1 VLGFYHGSF
10 NYRLFMSHINWEY
23 FHDDFS
29 DQERSILNSHFSNTN
44 RAVFAIITPRQV
56 DRGALMS
63 RYSRSDK
70 TMRRIFLDE
79 FVKDPKRGEEFY
91 KRILLEYGDDSVAE
105 LGEAQIAM
113 EWISNIA
120 AKKIEDR
127 RIGLSYLEK
136 SSRYVAL
143 DQKVNG
149 QYKYLREERI
159 MTSPY
164 ADQYLQACDHAFDVY
179 SSNIQL
185 MQKFISENEPIDR
198 FLFFDSN
205 LKREILYGNLKSDKD
220 IESAKRIYNSAIKAK
235 SLDILRGLL
244 PASTLTNLGI
254 TGNGRAF
261 EYLLSTMY
269 SSSLKETK
277 KLADHLYAELNLI
290 IPAFV
295 GRANDKYGKT
305 LQSYFENTKATIS
318 KIAQNHI
325 KNIKLH
331 ENLQYVKLLYFEDN
345 FEAEVKVVSAILY
358 EHAQGQSLEA
368 ITQYTKSITPEERY
382 KIIQAYTKFR
392 TNRRHRPGRAFEM
405 VEYTFELFTNFGMFR
420 DMHRHRILTLE
431 RQLLSTRHGYDM
443 PREVIGLDIVKDYKD
458 CMYKS
463 NEVYENISKNMPE
476 EAQYIVNFAYRY
488 PYFIKLNLR
497 EAYHL
502 IELRTV
508 PQGHPDYRNVCQ
520 KMFEQIKQIHP
531 VLVEGMEFV
540 DLKNYNLERLNAEK
554 NSEKKRME
562 LN

>member
-1 VLGFYHGSF
+1 MT
-10 NYRLFMSHINWEY
+10 NINKEH
-23 FHDDFS
+23 FRDNFS
-29 DQERSILNSHFSNTN
+29 DQDRSILRSHFSNTD
-44 RAVFAIITPRQV
+44 RAIFAIITPRQV

-79 FVKDPKRGEEFY
+79 FIKDPKRGEEFY

-105 LGEAQIAM
+105 LGEAQIAI

-136 SSRYVAL
+136 SSRYVAF
-143 DQKVNG
+143 DQKVDG
-149 QYKYLREERI
+149 KYKYHREERI
-159 MTSPY
+159 MASPY
-164 ADQYLQACDHAFDVY
+164 ADEYLQACDHAFDVY
-179 SSNIQL
+179 SNNIQL
-185 MQKFISENEPIDR
+185 MQKFISEKEPIDQ

-205 LKREILYGNLKSDKD
+205 LKRETTYGNLKSDKD
-220 IESAKRIYNSAIKAK
+220 IESAKRIYKSVIKAK

-269 SSSLKETK
+269 ASSLRETK
-277 KLADHLYAELNLI
+277 KLADQMYHELNLI

-295 GRANDKYGKT
+295 GRANDKHGKT
-305 LQSYFENTKATIS
+305 LQSYFENTRTAIYN
-318 KIAQNHI
+318 IAQNHI
-325 KNIKLH
+325 KNIKLQ
-331 ENLQYVKLLYFEDN
+331 ENLQYVKLLYFENN

-368 ITQYTKSITPEERY
+368 ITQYTRSMTPQERH
-382 KIIQAYTKFR
+382 KIIQEYTKFR

-405 VEYTFELFTNFGMFR
+405 IEYTFELFTNFGMFR

-431 RQLLSTRHGYDM
+431 RQLLSTRHGYDV
-443 PREVIGLDIVKDYKD
+443 PSEVIELGIVKDYRD

-463 NEVYENISKNMPE
+463 NEAYKNISKNMPD
-476 EAQYIVNFAYRY
+476 EAQYVVNFAYRY
-488 PYFIKLNLR
+488 PYFIRLNLR
-497 EAYHL
+497 EACHL

-508 PQGHPDYRNVCQ
+508 PQGHPDYRNICQ
-520 KMFEQIKQIHP
+520 KMFEQIKHVHP
-531 VLVEGMEFV
+531 VFADGIKFV
-540 DLKNYNLERLNAEK
+540 DLKTYNLERLSAEK
-554 NSEKKRME
+554 NSEKKKME

>member
-1 VLGFYHGSF
+1 MTNTNKEH
-10 NYRLFMSHINWEY
+10 

-29 DQERSILNSHFSNTN
+29 DQDRSILRSHFSNTD

-79 FVKDPKRGEEFY
+79 FMKDPKRGEEFY

-105 LGEAQIAM
+105 LGEAQIAI

-136 SSRYVAL
+136 SSRYVAF
-143 DQKVNG
+143 DQKVDG
-149 QYKYLREERI
+149 KYKYHIEERI
-159 MTSPY
+159 MASPY
-164 ADQYLQACDHAFDVY
+164 ADEYLQACDHAFDLY
-179 SSNIQL
+179 SNNIQL
-185 MQKFISENEPIDR
+185 MQKFISEKEPIDQ

-205 LKREILYGNLKSDKD
+205 LKRETTYGNLKSDKD
-220 IESAKRIYNSAIKAK
+220 IESAKRIYKSVIKAK

-261 EYLLSTMY
+261 EYLLSTLY
-269 SSSLKETK
+269 ASSLGETK
-277 KLADHLYAELNLI
+277 KLADQMYNELNLI

-295 GRANDKYGKT
+295 GRANDKHGKT
-305 LQSYFENTKATIS
+305 LQSYFENTRTAIYN
-318 KIAQNHI
+318 IAQNHI
-325 KNIKLH
+325 KNIKQQ
-331 ENLQYVKLLYFEDN
+331 ENLQYVKLLYFENN

-368 ITQYTKSITPEERY
+368 ITQYTRSMTPQERH
-382 KIIQAYTKFR
+382 KIIQEYTKFR

-405 VEYTFELFTNFGMFR
+405 IEYTFELFTNFGMFR

-431 RQLLSTRHGYDM
+431 RQLLSTRHGYDI
-443 PREVIGLDIVKDYKD
+443 PSEVIELGIVKDYRD

-463 NEVYENISKNMPE
+463 NEAYKNISKNMPD
-476 EAQYIVNFAYRY
+476 EAQYVVNFAYRY
-488 PYFIKLNLR
+488 PYFIRLNLR
-497 EAYHL
+497 EACHL

-508 PQGHPDYRNVCQ
+508 PQGHSDYRNICQ
-520 KMFEQIKQIHP
+520 KMFEQIKHIHP
-531 VLVEGMEFV
+531 VFADGMKFV
-540 DLKNYNLERLNAEK
+540 DLRTYNLERLNAEK
-554 NSEKKRME
+554 NSEKKKME

>member
-1 VLGFYHGSF
+1 MTNTNKEH
-10 NYRLFMSHINWEY
+10 

-29 DQERSILNSHFSNTN
+29 DQDRSILRSHFSNTD

-79 FVKDPKRGEEFY
+79 FMKDPKRGEEFY

-105 LGEAQIAM
+105 LGEAQIAI

-136 SSRYVAL
+136 SSRYVAF
-143 DQKVNG
+143 DQKVDG
-149 QYKYLREERI
+149 KYKYHIEERI
-159 MTSPY
+159 MASPY
-164 ADQYLQACDHAFDVY
+164 ADEYLQACDHAFDVY
-179 SSNIQL
+179 SNNIQL
-185 MQKFISENEPIDR
+185 MQKFISEKEPIDQ

-205 LKREILYGNLKSDKD
+205 LKRETTYGNLKSDKD
-220 IESAKRIYNSAIKAK
+220 IESAKRIYKSVIKAK

-261 EYLLSTMY
+261 EYLLSTLY
-269 SSSLKETK
+269 ASSLRETK
-277 KLADHLYAELNLI
+277 KLADQMYHELNLI

-295 GRANDKYGKT
+295 GRANDKHGKA
-305 LQSYFENTKATIS
+305 LQSYFENTRTAIYN
-318 KIAQNHI
+318 IAQNHI
-325 KNIKLH
+325 KNIKQQ
-331 ENLQYVKLLYFEDN
+331 ENLQYVKLLYFENN

-368 ITQYTKSITPEERY
+368 ITQYTRSMTPQERH
-382 KIIQAYTKFR
+382 KIIQEYTKFR

-405 VEYTFELFTNFGMFR
+405 IEYTFELFTNFGMFR

-431 RQLLSTRHGYDM
+431 RQLLSTRHGYDI
-443 PREVIGLDIVKDYKD
+443 PSEVIELGIVKDYRD

-463 NEVYENISKNMPE
+463 NEAYKNISKNMPD
-476 EAQYIVNFAYRY
+476 EAQYVVNFAYRY
-488 PYFIKLNLR
+488 PYFIRLNLR
-497 EAYHL
+497 EACHL

-508 PQGHPDYRNVCQ
+508 PQGHPDYRNICQ
-520 KMFEQIKQIHP
+520 KMFEQIKHIHP
-531 VLVEGMEFV
+531 VFADGMKFV
-540 DLKNYNLERLNAEK
+540 DLRTYNLERLNAEK
-554 NSEKKRME
+554 NSEKKKME

>member
-1 VLGFYHGSF
+1 MANTNKEH
-10 NYRLFMSHINWEY
+10 

-29 DQERSILNSHFSNTN
+29 DQDRSILRSHFSNTD

-79 FVKDPKRGEEFY
+79 FMKDPKRGEEFY

-105 LGEAQIAM
+105 LGEAQIAI

-136 SSRYVAL
+136 SSRYVAF
-143 DQKVNG
+143 DQKVDG
-149 QYKYLREERI
+149 KYKYHIEERI
-159 MTSPY
+159 MASPY
-164 ADQYLQACDHAFDVY
+164 ADEYLQACDHAFDVY
-179 SSNIQL
+179 SNNIQL
-185 MQKFISENEPIDR
+185 MQKFISEKEPIDQ

-205 LKREILYGNLKSDKD
+205 LKRETTYGNLKSDKD
-220 IESAKRIYNSAIKAK
+220 IESAKRIYKSVIKAK

-261 EYLLSTMY
+261 EYLLSTLY
-269 SSSLKETK
+269 ASSLRETK
-277 KLADHLYAELNLI
+277 KLADQMYHELNLI

-295 GRANDKYGKT
+295 GRANDKHGKA
-305 LQSYFENTKATIS
+305 LQSYFENTRTAIYN
-318 KIAQNHI
+318 IAQNHI
-325 KNIKLH
+325 KNIKQQ
-331 ENLQYVKLLYFEDN
+331 ENLQYVKLLYFENN

-368 ITQYTKSITPEERY
+368 ITQYTRSMTPQERH
-382 KIIQAYTKFR
+382 KIIQEYTKFR

-405 VEYTFELFTNFGMFR
+405 IEYTFELFTNFGMFR

-431 RQLLSTRHGYDM
+431 RQLLSTRHGYDI
-443 PREVIGLDIVKDYKD
+443 PSEVIELGIVKDYRD

-463 NEVYENISKNMPE
+463 NQAYKNISKNMPD
-476 EAQYIVNFAYRY
+476 EAQYVVNFAYRY
-488 PYFIKLNLR
+488 PYFIRLNLR
-497 EAYHL
+497 EACHL

-508 PQGHPDYRNVCQ
+508 PQGHSDYRNICQ
-520 KMFEQIKQIHP
+520 KMFEQIKHIHP
-531 VLVEGMEFV
+531 VFADGMKFV
-540 DLKNYNLERLNAEK
+540 DLKTYNLERLNAEK
-554 NSEKKRME
+554 NSEKKKME

>member
-1 VLGFYHGSF
+1 MTNTNKEH
-10 NYRLFMSHINWEY
+10 

-29 DQERSILNSHFSNTN
+29 DQDRSILRSHFSNTD

-79 FVKDPKRGEEFY
+79 FMKDPKRGEEFY

-105 LGEAQIAM
+105 LGEAQIAI

-136 SSRYVAL
+136 SSRYVAF
-143 DQKVNG
+143 DQKVDG
-149 QYKYLREERI
+149 KYKYHIEERI
-159 MTSPY
+159 MASPY
-164 ADQYLQACDHAFDVY
+164 ADEYLQACDHAFDIY
-179 SSNIQL
+179 SNNIQL
-185 MQKFISENEPIDR
+185 MQKFISEKEPIDQ

-205 LKREILYGNLKSDKD
+205 LKRETTYGNLKSDKD
-220 IESAKRIYNSAIKAK
+220 IESAKRIYKSVIKAK

-261 EYLLSTMY
+261 EYLLSTLY
-269 SSSLKETK
+269 ASSLGETK
-277 KLADHLYAELNLI
+277 KLADQMYNELNLI

-295 GRANDKYGKT
+295 GRANDKHGKT
-305 LQSYFENTKATIS
+305 LQSYFENTRTAIYN
-318 KIAQNHI
+318 IAQNHI
-325 KNIKLH
+325 KNIKQQ
-331 ENLQYVKLLYFEDN
+331 ENLQYVKLLYFENN

-368 ITQYTKSITPEERY
+368 ITQYTRSMTPQERH
-382 KIIQAYTKFR
+382 KIIQEYTKFR

-405 VEYTFELFTNFGMFR
+405 IEYTFELFTNFGMFR

-431 RQLLSTRHGYDM
+431 RQLLSTRHGYDI
-443 PREVIGLDIVKDYKD
+443 PSEVIELGIVKDYRD

-463 NEVYENISKNMPE
+463 NEAYKNISKNMPD
-476 EAQYIVNFAYRY
+476 EAQYVVNFAYRY
-488 PYFIKLNLR
+488 PYFIRLNLR
-497 EAYHL
+497 EACHL

-508 PQGHPDYRNVCQ
+508 PQGHSDYRNICQ
-520 KMFEQIKQIHP
+520 KMFEQIKHIHP
-531 VLVEGMEFV
+531 VFADGMKFV
-540 DLKNYNLERLNAEK
+540 DLRTYNLERLNAEK
-554 NSEKKRME
+554 NSEKKKME

>member
-1 VLGFYHGSF
+1 MT
-10 NYRLFMSHINWEY
+10 NINKEH
-23 FHDDFS
+23 FHDNFS
-29 DQERSILNSHFSNTN
+29 DQDRSILRSHFSNTD
-44 RAVFAIITPRQV
+44 RAIFAIITPRQV

-79 FVKDPKRGEEFY
+79 FIKDPKRGEEFY

-105 LGEAQIAM
+105 LGEAQIAI

-136 SSRYVAL
+136 SSRYVAF
-143 DQKVNG
+143 DQKVDG
-149 QYKYLREERI
+149 KYKYHREERI
-159 MTSPY
+159 MASPY
-164 ADQYLQACDHAFDVY
+164 ADEYLQACDHAFDVY
-179 SSNIQL
+179 SNNIQL
-185 MQKFISENEPIDR
+185 MQKFISEKEPIDQ

-205 LKREILYGNLKSDKD
+205 LKRETTYGNLKSDKD
-220 IESAKRIYNSAIKAK
+220 IESAKRIYKSVIKSK

-269 SSSLKETK
+269 ASSLRETK
-277 KLADHLYAELNLI
+277 KLADQMYHELNLI

-295 GRANDKYGKT
+295 GRANDKHGKT
-305 LQSYFENTKATIS
+305 LQSYFENTRAAIYN
-318 KIAQNHI
+318 IAQNHI
-325 KNIKLH
+325 KNIKLQ
-331 ENLQYVKLLYFEDN
+331 ENLQYVKLLYFENN

-368 ITQYTKSITPEERY
+368 IIQYTRSMTPQERH
-382 KIIQAYTKFR
+382 KIIQEYTKFR
-392 TNRRHRPGRAFEM
+392 ANRRHRPGRAFEM
-405 VEYTFELFTNFGMFR
+405 IEYTFELFTNFGMFR

-431 RQLLSTRHGYDM
+431 RQLLSTRHGYDI
-443 PREVIGLDIVKDYKD
+443 PSEVIELGIVKDYRD

-463 NEVYENISKNMPE
+463 NEAYKNISKNMPD
-476 EAQYIVNFAYRY
+476 EAQYVVNFAYRY
-488 PYFIKLNLR
+488 PYFIRLNLR
-497 EAYHL
+497 EACHL

-508 PQGHPDYRNVCQ
+508 PQGHSDYRNICQ
-520 KMFEQIKQIHP
+520 KMFEQIKRIHP
-531 VLVEGMEFV
+531 VFADGMKFV
-540 DLKNYNLERLNAEK
+540 DLKTYNLERLNAEK
-554 NSEKKRME
+554 DSEKKKME

>member
-1 VLGFYHGSF
+1 MTNTNKEH
-10 NYRLFMSHINWEY
+10 

-29 DQERSILNSHFSNTN
+29 DQDRSILRSHFSNTD

-79 FVKDPKRGEEFY
+79 FMKDPKRGEEFY

-105 LGEAQIAM
+105 LGEAQIAI

-136 SSRYVAL
+136 SSRYVAF
-143 DQKVNG
+143 DQKVDG
-149 QYKYLREERI
+149 KYKYHIEERI
-159 MTSPY
+159 MASPY
-164 ADQYLQACDHAFDVY
+164 ADEYLQACDHAFDVY
-179 SSNIQL
+179 SNNIQL
-185 MQKFISENEPIDR
+185 MQKFISEKEPIDQ

-205 LKREILYGNLKSDKD
+205 LKRETTYGNLKSDKD
-220 IESAKRIYNSAIKAK
+220 IESAKRIYKSVIKAK

-261 EYLLSTMY
+261 EYLLSTLY
-269 SSSLKETK
+269 ASSLRETK
-277 KLADHLYAELNLI
+277 KLADQMYHELNLI

-295 GRANDKYGKT
+295 GRANDKHGKT
-305 LQSYFENTKATIS
+305 LQSYFENTRTAIYN
-318 KIAQNHI
+318 IAQNHI
-325 KNIKLH
+325 KNIKQQ
-331 ENLQYVKLLYFEDN
+331 ENLQYVKLLYFENN

-368 ITQYTKSITPEERY
+368 ITQYTRSMTSQERH
-382 KIIQAYTKFR
+382 KIIQEYTKFR

-405 VEYTFELFTNFGMFR
+405 IEYTFELFTNFGMFR

-431 RQLLSTRHGYDM
+431 RQLLSTRHGYDI
-443 PREVIGLDIVKDYKD
+443 PSEVIELGIVKDYRD

-463 NEVYENISKNMPE
+463 NEAYKNISKNMPD
-476 EAQYIVNFAYRY
+476 EAQYVVNFAYRY
-488 PYFIKLNLR
+488 PYFIRLNLR
-497 EAYHL
+497 EACHL

-508 PQGHPDYRNVCQ
+508 PQGHSDYRNICQ
-520 KMFEQIKQIHP
+520 KMFEQIKHIHP
-531 VLVEGMEFV
+531 VFADGMKFV
-540 DLKNYNLERLNAEK
+540 DLKTYNLERLNAEK
-554 NSEKKRME
+554 NSEKKKME

>member
-1 VLGFYHGSF
+1 MTNTNKEH
-10 NYRLFMSHINWEY
+10 

-29 DQERSILNSHFSNTN
+29 DQDRSILRSHFSNTD

-79 FVKDPKRGEEFY
+79 FMKDPKRGEEFY

-105 LGEAQIAM
+105 LGEAQIAI

-136 SSRYVAL
+136 SSRYVAF
-143 DQKVNG
+143 DQKVDG
-149 QYKYLREERI
+149 KYKYHIEERI
-159 MTSPY
+159 MASPY
-164 ADQYLQACDHAFDVY
+164 ADEYLQACDHAFDVY
-179 SSNIQL
+179 SNNIQL
-185 MQKFISENEPIDR
+185 MQKFISEKEPIDQ

-205 LKREILYGNLKSDKD
+205 LKRETTYGNLKSDKD
-220 IESAKRIYNSAIKAK
+220 IESAKRIYKSVIKAK

-261 EYLLSTMY
+261 EYLLSTLY
-269 SSSLKETK
+269 ASSLRETK
-277 KLADHLYAELNLI
+277 KLADQMYHELNLI

-295 GRANDKYGKT
+295 GRANDKHGKA
-305 LQSYFENTKATIS
+305 LQSYFENTRTAIYN
-318 KIAQNHI
+318 IAQNHI
-325 KNIKLH
+325 KNIKQQ
-331 ENLQYVKLLYFEDN
+331 ENLQYVKLLYFENN

-368 ITQYTKSITPEERY
+368 ITQYTRSMTPQERH
-382 KIIQAYTKFR
+382 KIIQEYTKFR

-405 VEYTFELFTNFGMFR
+405 IEYTFELFTNFGMFR

-431 RQLLSTRHGYDM
+431 RQLLSTRHGYDI
-443 PREVIGLDIVKDYKD
+443 PSEVIELGIVKDYRD

-463 NEVYENISKNMPE
+463 NEAYKNISKNMPD
-476 EAQYIVNFAYRY
+476 EAQYVVNFAYRY
-488 PYFIKLNLR
+488 PYFIRLNLR
-497 EAYHL
+497 EACHL

-508 PQGHPDYRNVCQ
+508 PQGHSDYRNICQ
-520 KMFEQIKQIHP
+520 KMFEQIKHIHP
-531 VLVEGMEFV
+531 VFADGMKFV
-540 DLKNYNLERLNAEK
+540 DLKTYNLERLNAEK
-554 NSEKKRME
+554 KSEKKKME

>member
-1 VLGFYHGSF
+1 MAY
-10 NYRLFMSHINWEY
+10 INKEY
-23 FHDDFS
+23 FHDNFS
-29 DQERSILNSHFSNTN
+29 GQERSILNSHFSNTD

-79 FVKDPKRGEEFY
+79 FTKNPNRGEEFY

-105 LGEAQIAM
+105 LGEAQIAI

-136 SSRYVAL
+136 SSRYVAF

-149 QYKYLREERI
+149 QYKYHREERI
-159 MTSPY
+159 IASPY
-164 ADQYLQACDHAFDVY
+164 ADQYLQACNHAFDLY
-179 SSNIQL
+179 SNNIQL
-185 MQKFISENEPIDR
+185 MQKFISEMEPIDR
-198 FLFFDSN
+198 FLFFDSD
-205 LKREILYGNLKSDKD
+205 LKRETLYGNLKSAKD
-220 IESAKRIYNSAIKAK
+220 IESAKRIYKSVIKAK
-235 SLDILRGLL
+235 SLDVLRGLL
-244 PASTLTNLGI
+244 PASTLTNLAI

-269 SSSLKETK
+269 ASSLKETK
-277 KLADHLYAELNLI
+277 KLADQLYAELNLI

-305 LQSYFENTKATIS
+305 LQSYFENTKTATS

-325 KNIKLH
+325 KNIKLQ
-331 ENLQYVKLLYFEDN
+331 ENLQNVKLLYFEDN

-358 EHAQGQSLEA
+358 EHAQGQSLGA
-368 ITQYTKSITPEERY
+368 ITQYTRSITPEERY

-431 RQLLSTRHGYDM
+431 RQLLSTRHGYDI
-443 PREVIGLDIVKDYKD
+443 PAEVIGLGIVQDYKD

-476 EAQYIVNFAYRY
+476 EAQYVVNFAYRY
-488 PYFIKLNLR
+488 PYFIRLNLR

-520 KMFEQIKQIHP
+520 KMFEQIKHIHP
-531 VLVEGMEFV
+531 VLVDGMKFV
-540 DLKNYNLERLNAEK
+540 DLKKYNLERLNAEK

-562 LN
+562 LD

>member
-1 VLGFYHGSF
+1 MTNTNKEH
-10 NYRLFMSHINWEY
+10 

-29 DQERSILNSHFSNTN
+29 DQDRSILRSHFSNTD

-79 FVKDPKRGEEFY
+79 FMKDPKRGEEFY

-105 LGEAQIAM
+105 LGEAQIAI

-136 SSRYVAL
+136 SSRYVAF
-143 DQKVNG
+143 DQKVDG
-149 QYKYLREERI
+149 KYKYHIEERI
-159 MTSPY
+159 MASPY
-164 ADQYLQACDHAFDVY
+164 ADEYLQACDHAFDVY
-179 SSNIQL
+179 SNNIQL
-185 MQKFISENEPIDR
+185 MQKFISEKEPIDQ

-205 LKREILYGNLKSDKD
+205 LKRETTYGNLKSDKD
-220 IESAKRIYNSAIKAK
+220 IESAKRIYKSVIKAK

-261 EYLLSTMY
+261 EYLLSTLY
-269 SSSLKETK
+269 ASSLRETK
-277 KLADHLYAELNLI
+277 KLADQMYHELNLI

-295 GRANDKYGKT
+295 GRANDKHGKA
-305 LQSYFENTKATIS
+305 LQSYFENTRTAIYN
-318 KIAQNHI
+318 IAQNHI
-325 KNIKLH
+325 KNIKQQ
-331 ENLQYVKLLYFEDN
+331 ENLEYVKLLYFENN

-368 ITQYTKSITPEERY
+368 ITQYTRSMTPQERH
-382 KIIQAYTKFR
+382 KIIQEYTKFR

-405 VEYTFELFTNFGMFR
+405 IEYTFELFTNFGMFR

-431 RQLLSTRHGYDM
+431 RQLLSTRHGYDI
-443 PREVIGLDIVKDYKD
+443 PSEVIELGIVKDYRD

-463 NEVYENISKNMPE
+463 NEAYKNISKNMPD
-476 EAQYIVNFAYRY
+476 EAQYVVNFAYRY
-488 PYFIKLNLR
+488 PYFIRLNLR
-497 EAYHL
+497 EACHL

-508 PQGHPDYRNVCQ
+508 PQGHSDYRNICQ
-520 KMFEQIKQIHP
+520 KMFEQIKHIHP
-531 VLVEGMEFV
+531 VFADGMKFV
-540 DLKNYNLERLNAEK
+540 DLKTYNLERLNAEK
-554 NSEKKRME
+554 KSEKKKME

>member
-1 VLGFYHGSF
+1 MTHT
-10 NYRLFMSHINWEY
+10 NKEH
-23 FHDDFS
+23 FHDNFS
-29 DQERSILNSHFSNTN
+29 DQERSILSSHFSNTD
-44 RAVFAIITPRQV
+44 RTVFAIITPRQV

-79 FVKDPKRGEEFY
+79 FLKDPKRGEEFY

-105 LGEAQIAM
+105 LGEAQIAI

-120 AKKIEDR
+120 AKKIEDH

-136 SSRYVAL
+136 SSRYVAF
-143 DQKVNG
+143 DQKIDG
-149 QYKYLREERI
+149 DYKYHREERI
-159 MTSPY
+159 MASPY
-164 ADQYLQACDHAFDVY
+164 ADQYLQACDHAFDLY
-179 SSNIQL
+179 SNNIQL
-185 MQKFISENEPIDR
+185 MQKFISEKEPIDQ
-198 FLFFDSN
+198 FSFFDSN
-205 LKREILYGNLKSDKD
+205 LKRETTYGDLKSDKD
-220 IESAKRIYNSAIKAK
+220 IESAKRIYKSVIKAK

-269 SSSLKETK
+269 ASGLKETK
-277 KLADHLYAELNLI
+277 RLADQLYSELNLI

-295 GRANDKYGKT
+295 GRAKDKYGKT
-305 LQSYFENTKATIS
+305 LQSYFENTKAAIYG
-318 KIAQNHI
+318 IAQNHL
-325 KNIKLH
+325 KNIKLD
-331 ENLQYVKLLYFEDN
+331 ENLQHVKLLHFEDN

-358 EHAQGQSLEA
+358 EHAQGQSLET
-368 ITQYTKSITPEERY
+368 ITQYTRSITPEERY
-382 KIIQAYTKFR
+382 KIIQEYTRFR

-431 RQLLSTRHGYDM
+431 RQLLSTRHGYDI
-443 PREVIGLDIVKDYKD
+443 PTEVIDIGIVKDYKD

-463 NEVYENISKNMPE
+463 REAYENISKNMPE
-476 EAQYIVNFAYRY
+476 EAQYVVNFAYRY

-520 KMFEQIKQIHP
+520 KMFEQIKHIHP
-531 VLVEGMEFV
+531 ILVDGMRFV
-540 DLKNYNLERLNAEK
+540 DLKTYNLERLNAEK
-554 NSEKKRME
+554 NSEKKRMQ

>member
-1 VLGFYHGSF
+1 MTNTNKEH
-10 NYRLFMSHINWEY
+10 

-29 DQERSILNSHFSNTN
+29 DQDRSILRSHFSNTD

-79 FVKDPKRGEEFY
+79 FMKDPKRGEEFY

-105 LGEAQIAM
+105 LGEAQIAI

-136 SSRYVAL
+136 SSRYVAF
-143 DQKVNG
+143 DQKIDG
-149 QYKYLREERI
+149 KYKYHREERI
-159 MTSPY
+159 MASPY
-164 ADQYLQACDHAFDVY
+164 ADEYLQTCDHAFDVY
-179 SSNIQL
+179 SNNIQL
-185 MQKFISENEPIDR
+185 MQKFISEKEPIDQ

-205 LKREILYGNLKSDKD
+205 LKRETTYGNLKSDKD
-220 IESAKRIYNSAIKAK
+220 IESAKRIYKSVIKAK

-261 EYLLSTMY
+261 EYLLSTLY
-269 SSSLKETK
+269 ASSLRETK
-277 KLADHLYAELNLI
+277 KLADQMYHELNLI

-295 GRANDKYGKT
+295 GRANDKHGKT
-305 LQSYFENTKATIS
+305 LQSYFENTRAAIYN
-318 KIAQNHI
+318 IAQNHI
-325 KNIKLH
+325 KNIKQQ
-331 ENLQYVKLLYFEDN
+331 ENLQYVKLLYFENN

-368 ITQYTKSITPEERY
+368 IIQYTRSMTAQERH
-382 KIIQAYTKFR
+382 KIIQEYTKFR
-392 TNRRHRPGRAFEM
+392 ANRRHRPGRAFEM
-405 VEYTFELFTNFGMFR
+405 IEYTFELFTNFGMFR

-431 RQLLSTRHGYDM
+431 RQLLSTRHGYDI
-443 PREVIGLDIVKDYKD
+443 PSEVIELGIVKDYRD

-463 NEVYENISKNMPE
+463 NEAYKNISKNMPD
-476 EAQYIVNFAYRY
+476 EAQYVVNFAYRY
-488 PYFIKLNLR
+488 PYFIRLNLR
-497 EAYHL
+497 EACHL

-508 PQGHPDYRNVCQ
+508 PQGHSDYRNICQ
-520 KMFEQIKQIHP
+520 KMFEQIKHIHP
-531 VLVEGMEFV
+531 VFADGMKFV
-540 DLKNYNLERLNAEK
+540 DLKTYNLERLNAEK
-554 NSEKKRME
+554 DSEKKKME